1 MSELRI
7 GLVGYGKMGRAHSQA
22 WLTAPRFFDHATTP
36 VLAAICGRNRA
47 AATKVAGQFGWE
59 SVETDWRA
67 LVERDDIDLVDI
79 CTSNDLHSEV
89 ALAAIRNGKHVVCE
103 KPLALDA
110 ALARRMLTEATEAG
124 IRHMV
129 VFNYRFVPAV
139 RLAKQLVESGEL
151 GEIYQFVG
159 SFQQDWLATPD
170 FAMTWR
176 LRRDAAGSGALG
188 DLGAHIVD
196 MSRFLIGAID
206 RAVGST
212 HTFVPER
219 KNERGEDEHVTV
231 DDAFEALVRFRN
243 GVSGMLQASRVASGQ
258 KTRNR
263 FEIYGSKGGI
273 QFDFQRMNELRFFSA
288 GDRPEVRGFRT
299 IPTTVA
305 GAQPY
310 ADAWWG
316 AGHPIG
322 FEHTFT
328 HLVDEMLTA
337 FDEDGVPSPS
347 FADGVAC
354 QEVLDAIERSAR
366 EERWVDVHDAP

>member
-1 MSELRI
+1 MNTLRI
-7 GLVGYGKMGRAHSQA
+7 GMVGYGKMGRAHSQA
-22 WLTAPRFFDHATTP
+22 WLTAPRFFDHETQP
-36 VLAAICGRNRA
+36 VLAAICGRDGDA
-47 AATKVAGQFGWE
+47 AKRVAGTFGWQ

-67 LVERDDIDLVDI
+67 LVERDDIDLVDV
-79 CTSNDLHSEV
+79 CTSNDLHSEI

-110 ALARRMLTEATEAG
+110 TLARQMLAEAIDAG
-124 IRHMV
+124 VRHTV

-139 RLAKQLVESGEL
+139 RLAKQLIDAGEL
-151 GEIYQFVG
+151 GELYQFVG

-176 LRRDAAGSGALG
+176 LRREEAGSGALG

-196 MSRFLIGAID
+196 MGRFLIGEIERVAG
-206 RAVGST
+206 AT
-212 HTFVPER
+212 HTFVPTR
-219 KNERGEDEHVTV
+219 KNALGEDESVTV
-231 DDAFEALVRFRN
+231 DDAFEALVRFRG

-288 GDRPEVRGFRT
+288 EDRAEVRGFRT
-299 IPTTVA
+299 IPTTVP

-310 ADAWWG
+310 ADRWWG

-328 HLVDEMLTA
+328 HLVDEVLTA
-337 FDEDGVPSPS
+337 FDEDRMPSPS

-366 EERWVDVHDAP
+366 E